1 MAGLSVCC
9 VRQEELM
16 KVLRAYA
23 VYNPADGYSQAQA
36 PLAAVLLMHM
46 PTEQAF
52 WCLVS
57 ICKEYLPGYYGPG
70 IERVQLDGDILHG
83 LVKRVAP
90 HVYRHLVSGAEEPA
104 AAAER
109 PQPFSR
115 RIIFGT
121 RFGTKSGTKSG
132 TNRVPNFVPDFFFK
146 ELSQK
151 LSLQNNA
158 LKTHDNGK

>member
-1 MAGLSVCC
+1 MLHDFC
-9 VRQEELM
+9 VFVDRQEELM

-83 LVKRVAP
+83 LLKRVSP
-90 HVYRHLVSGAEEPA
+90 NVYRHLVRSANTLCSPYPLIRSVISRTWRKILMLTLALAGY
-104 AAAER
+104 
-109 PQPFSR
+109 FS
-115 RIIFGT
+115 
-121 RFGTKSGTKSG
+121 
-132 TNRVPNFVPDFFFK
+132 
-146 ELSQK
+146 
-151 LSLQNNA
+151 
-158 LKTHDNGK
+158 